1 MNIRQDKLGFRPFPT
16 VYLDGAL
23 RGYHSVHRGLGKR
36 VELLVVPP
44 HEVWLEQEP
53 AVAIVL
59 ELPYHS
65 APHKFASKVPQ
76 TSEAARKLLHL

>member
-59 ELPYHS
+59 ELPYQ
-65 APHKFASKVPQ
+65 AASQVKQP
-76 TSEAARKLLHL
+76 ENFGIYKKKLALT